1 MAYTNAQAR
10 QQLLDTVAQATDE
23 LGIALASLGEAYE
36 QLDEA
41 NAERLEQEIFR
52 PVQIAYGRAQR
63 TYKEFADRYGLPTDR
78 RSANTFTLPAPG
90 APSHGVKGFLDSAVA
105 AVSGADS
112 TLATL
117 QDSML
122 PIEVGDAA
130 LRADLQEVREL
141 LGDIRGRT
149 NRLVRT
155 LGR

>member
-1 MAYTNAQAR
+1 MPYTNAQAR

-23 LGIALASLGEAYE
+23 LAIALASLGEAYE
-36 QLDEA
+36 HLDEA
-41 NAERLEQEIFR
+41 NADRLEQEIFR

-63 TYKEFADRYGLPTDR
+63 AYKEFAGRYGLPGH
-78 RSANTFTLPAPG
+78 TFTPASPG

-105 AVSGADS
+105 AVSGADRALS
-112 TLATL
+112 TL

-141 LGDIRGRT
+141 LGEIPGRT
-149 NRLVRT
+149 HRLVRT